1 MVRAS
6 VRFLLFTRRAAI
18 IEIWSPPVEHD
29 IEPKQLKSNNTS
41 SLSLGSWSG
50 HRVFI
55 LFSPLPTAPLP
66 CPYGC
71 STEIDLKANFSFGNE
86 SDELTCAPVF

>member
-29 IEPKQLKSNNTS
+29 IEPKPLKSNNTS

-55 LFSPLPTAPLP
+55 LFSPLFLRYRGIRANNLN
-66 CPYGC
+66 
-71 STEIDLKANFSFGNE
+71 DL
-86 SDELTCAPVF
+86 LCVT

>member
-29 IEPKQLKSNNTS
+29 IEPKPLKSNNMS

-55 LFSPLPTAPLP
+55 LFFSTPYCSLALPLW
-66 CPYGC
+66 
-71 STEIDLKANFSFGNE
+71 
-86 SDELTCAPVF
+86 VQH

>member
-29 IEPKQLKSNNTS
+29 IEPKPLKSNNTS

-55 LFSPLPTAPLP
+55 LFLHSLPLP
-66 CPYGC
+66 CLALMGAA
-71 STEIDLKANFSFGNE
+71 LK
-86 SDELTCAPVF
+86 LTSKQTSALGMSLMS